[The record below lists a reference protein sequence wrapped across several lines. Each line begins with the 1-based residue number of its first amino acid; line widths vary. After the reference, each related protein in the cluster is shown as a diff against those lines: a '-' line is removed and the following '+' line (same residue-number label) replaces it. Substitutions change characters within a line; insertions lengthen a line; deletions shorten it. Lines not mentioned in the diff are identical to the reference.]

1 MLPLETCCVPS
12 ECLPYSAIPHTTT
25 LFADYLYH
33 FERAR
38 PFYPRPPFDRS
49 WILGEAG
56 RIRYDQQRRE
66 RVTAILERQNRAWGA
81 SQETLDNIARL
92 RSGASVVVTG
102 QQVTLFGGPL
112 FSLYKAL
119 TAVKLATE
127 FSQAGVDCVPV
138 FWLDTEDHDLEEVN
152 HVTLL
157 AADNSLKRFAIS
169 ARGSENAP
177 VGTIRFGADVEAL
190 AAEAAQ
196 ALGDSEAADFLRQS
210 YRAGES
216 FGSAFGKLFSRL
228 FKHSGVVLLDA
239 SDPELHQVV
248 ASVYRAAA
256 AGAAELDEAL
266 FRRNQQLESSG
277 YHVQVH
283 VTPQSTLLFSRH
295 DGGRFPIHRANGKFE
310 LAGEKLAEP
319 ELLARIAA
327 APHDFSANVL
337 LRPVVQD
344 YLLPTLAYVGG
355 PAEVAYFA
363 QAAVVYEELL
373 GRVTPILPRFAAT
386 LVEPRVK
393 RLLDRYQIKVP
404 DTFRGDEQ
412 LRVLLAEQALPE
424 DLNST
429 FDQVSKS
436 VDDSLLRLNA
446 ALARVDKTLLDA
458 AATAASKMRYQI
470 ERLRERAARAQ
481 LRRGED
487 QARHAGDL
495 IAALYPE
502 KVLQERE
509 VAGISYLARH
519 GTQLL
524 LRLYDAAQTSCPD
537 PQIVYL

>member
-1 MLPLETCCVPS
+1 MSS
-12 ECLPYSAIPHTTT
+12 ECLPCSAIPHTTA
-25 LFADYLYH
+25 LFADYLNH
-33 FERAR
+33 FERTR
-38 PFYPRPPFDRS
+38 SFYPRPPFDRS
-49 WILGEAG
+49 WISEEAG

-66 RVTAILERQNRAWGA
+66 RVAAILDRQNRAWGA

-92 RSGASVVVTG
+92 RSGASVIVTG

-127 FSQAGVDCVPV
+127 FSQGGVDCVPV
-138 FWLDTEDHDLEEVN
+138 FWLATEDHDLEEVN
-152 HVTLL
+152 HVTLF
-157 AADNSLKRFAIS
+157 AADNSLKRFFTS
-169 ARGSENAP
+169 ARGTENAP
-177 VGTIRFGADVEAL
+177 VGSIRFGADMESL

-210 YRAGES
+210 YRAGET
-216 FGSAFGKLFSRL
+216 FGSAFGTLFSRL

-239 SDPELHQVV
+239 SDPELRQVA

-256 AGAAELDEAL
+256 VGAADLDEAL
-266 FRRNQQLESSG
+266 FRRNQLLESAG

-283 VTPQSTLLFSRH
+283 VTSESTLLFAQQ
-295 DGGRFPIHRANGKFE
+295 DGGRFPVHRANGKFE
-310 LAGEKLAEP
+310 IVGEKLSES
-319 ELLARIAA
+319 ELVARIAA
-327 APHDFSANVL
+327 APQEFSANVL

-386 LVEPRVK
+386 LVEARIK
-393 RLLDRYQIKVP
+393 RLLDRYQIKVT
-404 DTFRGDEQ
+404 DTFHGDEH
-412 LRVLLAEQALPE
+412 LRVLLAEHTLPE
-424 DLNST
+424 DLNAT
-429 FDQVSKS
+429 FGQVSKS
-436 VDDSLLRLNA
+436 VDDSLLQLNA
-446 ALARVDKTLLDA
+446 VLERVDKTLLDA

-487 QARHAGDL
+487 QARHASEL
-495 IAALYPE
+495 SAALHPN
-502 KVLQERE
+502 KNLQERE

-519 GTQLL
+519 STQLL

-537 PQIVYL
+537 HQIVYL